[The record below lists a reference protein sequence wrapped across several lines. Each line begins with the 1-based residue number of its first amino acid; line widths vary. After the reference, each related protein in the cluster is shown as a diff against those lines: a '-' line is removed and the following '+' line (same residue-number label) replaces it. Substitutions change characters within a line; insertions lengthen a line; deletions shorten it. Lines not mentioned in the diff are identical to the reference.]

1 MSHQRQAIREALQ
14 AMLVAADTA
23 AADRVYINRTNPL
36 SQRPS
41 SEDGSAQEE
50 LPAILIYTRNE
61 AAEIFN
67 VSPREYRRTVE
78 VIIELVM
85 AITETTGAIDNALDD
100 FAEAVEAV
108 ILRDDTVT
116 NTASDF
122 RLVASS
128 MAIVDEGEVPIGAVQ
143 LVCEAEYVEYHPKA
157 DLQDDEDDLRTVN
170 TEYQVAG

>member
-1 MSHQRQAIREALQ
+1 MSHQRHAIREALQ
-14 AMLVAADTA
+14 TLLVAANTA
-23 AADRVYINRTNPL
+23 AAGRVYINRTNPL

-41 SEDGSAQEE
+41 SEAGSAQEE

-122 RLVASS
+122 RLVSSS
-128 MAIVDEGEVPIGAVQ
+128 MAIVEEGEIPIGAVQ
-143 LVCEAEYVEYHPKA
+143 LVCEADYVEFHPKP
-157 DLQDDEDDLRTVN
+157 DLQDDADDLREVRSNWRVTP
-170 TEYQVAG
+170 